1 MAMLTAHGRGI
12 VAGMLL
18 TALLAC
24 VDPHETPA
32 PPTLD
37 EFLHQAW
44 VGYAGDDGA
53 GLGALTAVVAPTL
66 DPAEFPMQGTYSD
79 ITSEEAA
86 LVALEWEADPS
97 AATGFF
103 LVDTLDCSSDE
114 LMNALTNPN
123 QDEVYTGNYTAYE
136 REFTADL
143 DDFLN
148 DDIDTLSWDTTYSVD
163 LGPFGAYDTFVHGG
177 AIRLDIEGE
186 VGFATRTWA
195 PNPAITATEGLAL
208 SQDYQIEAYFPGD
221 GGMVH
226 VYGMWRQFQLSADS
240 TQDNPDLGNIILSGM
255 NGYFD
260 DTSVYCRSLR

>member
-37 EFLHQAW
+37 EFLHQTW
-44 VGYAGDDGA
+44 VDYAASDVA
-53 GLGALTAVVAPTL
+53 RLGELTELEAPTL

-79 ITSEEAA
+79 ITAGETA

-103 LVDTLDCSSDE
+103 LVDTMDCSSDE
-114 LMNALTNPN
+114 LMTALTNPN

-136 REFTADL
+136 REFTADI
-143 DDFLN
+143 DDFLGGEI
-148 DDIDTLSWDTTYSVD
+148 DILTWETTYTVD

-177 AIRLDIEGE
+177 AIRLDIDGE
-186 VGFATRTWA
+186 TGFATRTWA
-195 PNPAITATEGLAL
+195 PNPATTATEGLSL
-208 SQDYQIEAYFPGD
+208 SQDYQIEVYFPGD
-221 GGMVH
+221 GGMIH
-226 VYGMWRQFQLSADS
+226 VYGMWRQFQLNAES
-240 TQDNPDLGNIILSGM
+240 TQDSPDLGNIILSGM
-255 NGYFD
+255 NSYFD
-260 DTSVYCRSLR
+260 DTSVYCASLR